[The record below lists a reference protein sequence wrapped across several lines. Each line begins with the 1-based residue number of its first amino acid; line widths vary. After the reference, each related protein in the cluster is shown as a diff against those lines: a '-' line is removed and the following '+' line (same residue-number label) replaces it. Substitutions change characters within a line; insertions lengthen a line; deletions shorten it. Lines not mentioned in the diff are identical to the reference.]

1 MQFDPKLAGEAA
13 TLGQAHRAMLERLPA
28 TFQASI
34 LIELEKWSALF
45 EAEHAYQR
53 ALLLHLATL
62 SDADRAGVFAGLIA
76 VEKEAALDGV
86 REPRPV
92 AYQDAAQAALR
103 ARRLITRWR
112 HEVEAVFEALQP
124 AIDRDLFPP
133 DAPRRLVVQIYAENI
148 AVKIEQLWGRFKGQG
163 VRVPLTLDGV
173 RGSDAFLRGVFGGGP
188 STLFASMRGAAGAS
202 PLDAWIVESGA
213 GLHAYSEAS
222 ARPDAPRTHTGL
234 SYERLRTYRDQL
246 TRALYQ
252 KIQTGVES
260 PQAFAAYARSLR
272 IAPPPDALLDD
283 TEPLTAFVRDTFLTG
298 NGTLFVNNTFVEW
311 ASAQAL
317 RRVQPRLLVA
327 RYGVRDKMKP
337 FSSLLL
343 FSQPRA
349 SDQIP
354 LIEDPVGSFVDVE
367 QLSYYVWLHAQKQA
381 AYRQR
386 TLFVFL
392 AEGID
397 EMLVLG
403 TDPNATLT
411 RPSQPVPLR
420 DVGTTMATWLGVPA
434 PDPAGR
440 AIDTLRA

>member
-1 MQFDPKLAGEAA
+1 
-13 TLGQAHRAMLERLPA
+13 
-28 TFQASI
+28 
-34 LIELEKWSALF
+34 
-45 EAEHAYQR
+45 
-53 ALLLHLATL
+53 
-62 SDADRAGVFAGLIA
+62 
-76 VEKEAALDGV
+76 
-86 REPRPV
+86 
-92 AYQDAAQAALR
+92 LR
-103 ARRLITRWR
+103 AKRLITRWR
-112 HEVEAVFEALQP
+112 QEVEAVFEALQP
-124 AIDRDLFPP
+124 AIDRELFPP
-133 DAPRRLVVQIYAENI
+133 DAPRRLVVQLYAENI
-148 AVKIEQLWGRFKGQG
+148 AVKLEQLWGRFTGQG
-163 VRVPLTLDGV
+163 VRVPLALDGV
-173 RGSDAFLRGVFGGGP
+173 RGSDAFLRGLFGGGP
-188 STLFASMRGAAGAS
+188 STLFAALRGGATAS

-213 GLHAYSEAS
+213 ALHAYSEAF
-222 ARPDAPRTHTGL
+222 AKPDAERTHTGL

-246 TRALYQ
+246 TRAL
-252 KIQTGVES
+252 S
-260 PQAFAAYARSLR
+260 YARSLR

-283 TEPLTAFVRDTFLTG
+283 GEPLTAFIRDTFLTG

-386 TLFVFL
+386 TLYVFL

-397 EMLVLG
+397 QMLVLG
-403 TDPNATLT
+403 TDPNAKPAAPTK
-411 RPSQPVPLR
+411 PVSLP
-420 DVGTTMATWLGVPA
+420 DVGATLAKWLDVPP
-434 PDPAGR
+434 PDPASR
-440 AIDTLRA
+440 PVDSLLA

>member
-1 MQFDPKLAGEAA
+1 MQFEPKLAGEAA
-13 TLGQAHRAMLERLPA
+13 ALGQAHRAMLERLPA
-28 TFQASI
+28 TFHASI

-45 EAEHAYQR
+45 DAEHAYQR
-53 ALLLHLATL
+53 TMLGHLATL
-62 SDADRAGVFAGLIA
+62 GNADRQRVFAGLIA
-76 VEKEAALDGV
+76 VEAEAGLAGV
-86 REPRPV
+86 REPRPT
-92 AYQDAAQAALR
+92 AWQDAAQAALR
-103 ARRLITRWR
+103 AKRLITRWR
-112 HEVEAVFEALQP
+112 HEVETVFEALQP
-124 AIDRDLFPP
+124 AIDRQLFPP
-133 DAPRRLVVQIYAENI
+133 DAPRRLVVQIYAANI
-148 AVKIEQLWGRFKGQG
+148 AVKVEQLWGRFTGQG
-163 VRVPLTLDGV
+163 VRVPLALEGV
-173 RGSDAFLRGVFGGGP
+173 RGPDAFLRGVFGGGP
-188 STLFASMRGAAGAS
+188 STLFAALRGAAGAS

-213 GLHAYSEAS
+213 SLHAYSEAFTK
-222 ARPDAPRTHTGL
+222 PDTERTHTGL
-234 SYERLRTYRDQL
+234 SYERLRGYRDQL

-272 IAPPPDALLDD
+272 IAPPPDPLLDD
-283 TEPLTAFVRDTFLTG
+283 GEPLTTFIRDIFLTG

-311 ASAQAL
+311 AAAQAL
-317 RRVQPRLLVA
+317 RRVQPRLLVT

-343 FSQPRA
+343 VSQPRA

-386 TLFVFL
+386 TLYVFL

-403 TDPNATLT
+403 TDPTAMPTT
-411 RPSQPVPLR
+411 PAQPVPLP
-420 DVGTTMATWLGVPA
+420 DVGATLAKWLDVTA

-440 AIDTLRA
+440 AIDTLLA